1 MPGQATAYKMGM
13 NKILELRAM
22 ARTELGDAFDNR
34 DFHDTIL
41 KGGAL
46 PLALLEQR
54 VLQWIDVEKGQ

>member
-22 ARTELGDAFDNR
+22 ARTELGDAFDIR